1 MAGGA
6 IEWRQTFWF
15 WISEFWD
22 IFSSMA
28 GDFFSQQQNLHTQMI
43 DGRRSTKVV

>member
-1 MAGGA
+1 
-6 IEWRQTFWF
+6 
-15 WISEFWD
+15 
-22 IFSSMA
+22 MA